1 MAKYAY
7 RVAVTVNVDG
17 SVTVED
23 DGRGI
28 PTGIRAAFR
37 GDGSRSIDS

>member
-1 MAKYAY
+1 MAGYCSHIE
-7 RVAVTVNVDG
+7 VTINEDN

-28 PTGIRAAFR
+28 PVDEHEKTTQKAP
-37 GDGSRSIDS
+37 SKLL